1 MSGDVDDFY
10 PEVVRK
16 VNAHFGTNFVANV
29 ECEDEDLAKDTVSD
43 EIKSIE
49 KLPYQDILQ
58 PINQISKANF
68 SKMVDENYKFFT
80 KTVDK
85 EKLYHY
91 LFLNLDYKIIADDTF
106 VHEFKIVNA
115 TSRKIFN
122 FLLEYK
128 VFEIEEEVIEL
139 NIDCPDERLYFKT
152 VGLLSEDLMRKAK
165 NIMVNERKFVKAL

>member
-1 MSGDVDDFY
+1 M
-10 PEVVRK
+10 
-16 VNAHFGTNFVANV
+16 N
-29 ECEDEDLAKDTVSD
+29 
-43 EIKSIE
+43 
-49 KLPYQDILQ
+49 YQDLIQ
-58 PINQISKANF
+58 NINPIARTNF

-91 LFLNLDYKIIADDTF
+91 LFLNIDYKIIADDTF
-106 VHEFKIVNA
+106 VHEFKVVNA

-152 VGLLSEDLMRKAK
+152 VGLLPEDLMREAK
-165 NIMVNERKFVKAL
+165 KVMFNERNFVRTL